1 MQIGDEI
8 FYSYNIPP
16 RLRGAR
22 LENYK
27 AATTEQERALKRCS
41 DYSANAIENIKIGKG
56 LFLHGGVGTGK
67 THLAVAT
74 AYDAICRYPDKF
86 SKRPGFDDYDPGK
99 NGYRFSFIPV
109 VDLLDAIRDSYSGK
123 KNDIIH
129 RAKADELIVLDDIGA
144 EKPTDWV
151 EERLYALIDLRYR
164 MQRSTIY
171 TTNCTVAQLEAQIGA
186 RAISRIIEMTDGIK
200 FDGPDYR
207 RKKLK

>member
-8 FYSYNIPP
+8 FYSYNLPP
-16 RLRGAR
+16 KVRGAR
-22 LENYK
+22 FETYRPETK
-27 AATTEQERALKRCS
+27 EQEQAVLRCGKF
-41 DYSANAIENIKIGKG
+41 AENGTENIRIGKG
-56 LFLHGGVGTGK
+56 LYLHGAIGTGK

-74 AYDAICRYPDKF
+74 AYAIIAKDPGKF
-86 SKRPGFDDYDPGK
+86 SKRPGFDEYDPGK
-99 NGYRFSFIPV
+99 NGFRFSFVPV
-109 VDLLDAIRDSYSGK
+109 VELLDAIRDSYSGK
-123 KNDIIH
+123 QNDIIH

>member
-8 FYSYNIPP
+8 FYSYNVPP
-16 RLRGAR
+16 KLKGAR

-27 AATTEQERALKRCS
+27 AATIEQERALKRCS
-41 DYSANAIENIKIGKG
+41 DYSENAIENIKIGKG

-74 AYDAICRYPDKF
+74 AYAAIYKYPDKF
-86 SKRPGFDDYDPGK
+86 SKRPGFDEYDPGK

-109 VDLLDAIRDSYSGK
+109 VELLDAIRDSYGGK
-123 KNDIIH
+123 QNDIIH
-129 RAKADELIVLDDIGA
+129 RAKADDLVVLDDIGA

-164 MQRSTIY
+164 MQRATIY
-171 TTNCTVAQLEAQIGA
+171 TTNYSIKELESQIGE
-186 RAISRIIEMTDGIK
+186 RAVSRIIEMTYGIK
-200 FDGPDYR
+200 VDGPDYR
-207 RKKLK
+207 RKKLA